1 MKGHVIFQ
9 KWISRS
15 DLMDNPDKLY
25 VFGDNN
31 KRYGRGGQAKE
42 MRGEP
47 NAFGIPT
54 KWAPMMSD
62 DAYFSDEQYDI
73 VAKIFDFHFKKLKS
87 HIENGTS
94 VVIPTDGLGTGLS
107 QLPQRAPKI
116 NELLQNLISELKEF
130 ANEY

>member
-1 MKGHVIFQ
+1 MKGHLIFQ

-15 DLMDNPDKLY
+15 DLVDNPDKIY
-25 VFGDNN
+25 VFGDNH

-54 KWAPMMSD
+54 KWAPWKSD
-62 DAYFSDEQYDI
+62 DAYFSDTQYDV

-94 VVIPTDGLGTGLS
+94 VVIPADGWA
-107 QLPQRAPKI
+107 RAFI
-116 NELLQNLISELKEF
+116 RSHNELQKSMSSFKI
-130 ANEY
+130 

>member
-47 NAFGIPT
+47 NAFGVPT
-54 KWAPMMSD
+54 KWAPWKSD
-62 DAYFSDEQYDI
+62 DAYFSDTQYDV
-73 VAKIFDFHFKKLKS
+73 VAEIFDFHFKKLKS

-94 VVIPTDGLGTGLS
+94 VVIPADGLGTGLS

-116 NELLQNLISELKEF
+116 NELLQNLIFELKEF
-130 ANEY
+130 ANE

>member
-1 MKGHVIFQ
+1 MKGRVIFQ

-15 DLMDNPDKLY
+15 DLMDNPDKIY

-31 KRYGRGGQAKE
+31 KRYGLGGQAKE
-42 MRGEP
+42 MRGEL

-54 KWAPMMSD
+54 KWAPLTSD
-62 DAYFSDEQYDI
+62 DAYFSDAQYDV

-94 VVIPTDGLGTGLS
+94 VVFPTDGLGTGLS

-116 NELLQNLISELKEF
+116 NELLQNLISDLEQF
-130 ANEY
+130 ANE